1 MKILKQITLM
11 TILAPTISF
20 AMAIPKVDLATCQVN
35 KEDIR
40 SFFSIGDTK
49 DEEVFKSVKSPMQ
62 ITLQQVNLAG
72 QPGIADYYKVNFHA
86 VDKNGKG
93 VRQFQRS
100 LEQVSVNYSGNAI
113 SVGYAPYQVD
123 RTYSEPF
130 AMLIEEKNKA
140 GDANGFLNVVPLQ
153 SSSADPMKQIKMN
166 CQILKSPSTPIQISK
181 EEILGLNEKDQFE
194 VIYNLY
200 RLGHSSAPVSGSA
213 NSKKEKDFSK
223 IGLSDQTI
231 ARIKSDISTYLA
243 NRPLLPLADYTMT
256 KNPSVVVPEGDHC
269 GALNISSITPVYD
282 SLTARSLRK
291 SKDAELR
298 KKAIGY
304 VISSVSCSLPAR
316 IVTTDGYDKG
326 ERTEDKNNWQASD
339 VTINSKG
346 LMKTSF
352 KASSVNLRGY

>member
-1 MKILKQITLM
+1 MKIFKQITFLS
-11 TILAPTISF
+11 ILAPSISF
-20 AMAIPKVDLATCQVN
+20 AMTIPKVDLATCNVN
-35 KEDIR
+35 KDDMR
-40 SFFSIGDTK
+40 SFFSIQDEK
-49 DEEVFKSVKSPMQ
+49 DEAIFKTVKPQIQ

-72 QPGIADYYKVNFHA
+72 KPGIADYYKVNIHA

-100 LEQVSVNYSGNAI
+100 LEQISVNYSGNAI

-123 RTYSEPF
+123 RTDSEPF
-130 AMLIEEKNKA
+130 AMLIEEKNKS

-153 SSSADPMKQIKMN
+153 SRSADPMKQIKMN
-166 CQILKSPSTPIQISK
+166 CQILKSPSEPIQISK
-181 EEILGLNEKDQFE
+181 EEVLGLNEKDQFE

-200 RLGHSSAPVSGSA
+200 RIGHTSASVSGSS

-223 IGLSDQTI
+223 IGLADETI

-243 NRPLLPLADYTMT
+243 SRPLLPLSDYTMT
-256 KNPSVVVPEGDHC
+256 KNPSVVIPQGDHC
-269 GALNISSITPVYD
+269 GTLNISSITPVYD
-282 SLTARSLRK
+282 SLTARTLRRN
-291 SKDAELR
+291 KDTELR